1 FQLEG
6 KKGEGGEKG
15 IQTARVRIRAAAMS
29 AAVCGKR
36 LSPFEDVHGSP
47 PLVAKRLR
55 YSTPPTTAT
64 TSNTSL
70 PSSAD
75 NLLRLIALFPAM
87 DPQLVERVFESC
99 DENMDHAIKSLSNL
113 CLNPSEQ
120 NVFTTVDGLFHS
132 DSQPVQGLGSERAC
146 AGNSISS
153 EFGQLNGRSDFPA
166 DGAEWA
172 EFLVIEMKN
181 ASDLDDART
190 RASRTLEAFEK
201 TVMARS
207 GATAEILY
215 KEVTSLKE
223 QVRELLH
230 ENSILK
236 RAVAIQHERQLEQE
250 EKAKELQQL
259 HQLVAQ
265 YQEQVKTLELNNY
278 ALTLHLRKAE
288 EGSSMPGRFHPDVF

>member
-1 FQLEG
+1 
-6 KKGEGGEKG
+6 
-15 IQTARVRIRAAAMS
+15 MS

-36 LSPFEDVHGSP
+36 LSPFEGSP

-55 YSTPPTTAT
+55 YSSITNTP
-64 TSNTSL
+64 SL
-70 PSSAD
+70 PSPLTD
-75 NLLRLIALFPAM
+75 NLAKLIALFPAM
-87 DPQLVERVFESC
+87 DPQLVEKVFESC

-113 CLNPSEQ
+113 CLNPPDQ
-120 NVFTTVDGLFHS
+120 NMSPAIDGLFHS
-132 DSQPVQGLGSERAC
+132 DSQPVQGPGSERAC
-146 AGNSISS
+146 DGNSSS
-153 EFGQLNGRSDFPA
+153 LEYGQLNGKSGFPA
-166 DGAEWA
+166 DGVEWA
-172 EFLVIEMKN
+172 EFLVVEMKN
-181 ASDLDDART
+181 ASDLDDARA

-207 GATAEILY
+207 GATAEVLY

-236 RAVAIQHERQLEQE
+236 RAVSIQHDRQLEQE

-265 YQEQVKTLELNNY
+265 YQERVKTLELNNY

-288 EGSSMPGRFHPDVF
+288 EGSSIPGRFHPDVF